1 MPNRPGAT
9 PRVRTT
15 ETFAL
20 GFDVPSVEAVRV
32 VSGGEAAVLKRDGV
46 DWSITLP
53 TTSRGDGQGTT
64 TWPANAEAARVL
76 VNELATQ
83 SIEAGSDS
91 GKNSGPSA
99 SGDGDEPL
107 AVVTIELPTGETTI
121 AVTAAPIGGR
131 LPVRITDSAGTSRRG
146 VVAASR
152 F

>member
-1 MPNRPGAT
+1 MPSRPGAT

-32 VSGGEAAVLKRDGV
+32 VSGGEAAVLTRDGV

-99 SGDGDEPL
+99 SGD
-107 AVVTIELPTGETTI
+107 
-121 AVTAAPIGGR
+121 R
-131 LPVRITDSAGTSRRG
+131 
-146 VVAASR
+146 
-152 F
+152 